1 MKDYFTYE
9 EWKSIFRSQKESSEK
24 EDEYPGE
31 VITNHGFAE
40 KTGENSASWQQRLT
54 KLALGEAML

>member
-1 MKDYFTYE
+1 MRNEKASLE
-9 EWKSIFRSQKESSEK
+9 VKRKALEK

-31 VITNHGFAE
+31 VITNHGCAE
-40 KTGENSASWQQRLT
+40 KTGENSASWQQRLM